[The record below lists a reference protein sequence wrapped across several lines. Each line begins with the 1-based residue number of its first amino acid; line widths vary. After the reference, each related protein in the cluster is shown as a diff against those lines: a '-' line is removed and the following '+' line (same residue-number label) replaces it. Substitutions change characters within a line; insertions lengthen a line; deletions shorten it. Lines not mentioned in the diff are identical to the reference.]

1 MGIFINMNLQEQIS
15 RIQSMMGLI
24 KENLSE
30 YQLNNILDKIHEFG
44 IDSLSNHEKTLLKS
58 YSDKSID
65 VKKEIE
71 KHINKYQ
78 TSKNIIKTI
87 PLQVDDEELEKN
99 IGRYIRFKKQKEWRK
114 LGLLV
119 NMGMIFEIVAIQKH
133 WGHVDGKYVPNKIGY
148 RVAEVGEERDFG
160 RVGDIDEI
168 DFVNLTED
176 EATKINKEIHSNFEN
191 GIFPK
196 WYYKS

>member
-1 MGIFINMNLQEQIS
+1 MSKEMREQINKVKNWK
-15 RIQSMMGLI
+15 QFLN
-24 KENLSE
+24 ENLSG
-30 YQLNNILDKIHEFG
+30 YQLNIILDKISEFG

-87 PLQVDDEELEKN
+87 PLQVDDEEFNKN
-99 IGRYIRFKKQKEWRK
+99 IGRYVKFKKQKEWRK

-119 NMGMIFEIVAIQKH
+119 NMGMIFEIVDVQKH
-133 WGHVDGKYVPNKIGY
+133 WGYVDGKYIPNKIGY
-148 RVAEVGEERDFG
+148 RIAEVGEERDFG

-168 DFVNLTED
+168 EFVNITEN
-176 EATKINKEIHSNFEN
+176 EAININKEIHSNFEK

>member
-1 MGIFINMNLQEQIS
+1 MSKEMREQIDKVKNWE
-15 RIQSMMGLI
+15 QFLN
-24 KENLSE
+24 EDLSE
-30 YQLNNILDKIHEFG
+30 YQLNTILDKISKSG
-44 IDSLSNHEKTLLKS
+44 LNSLSNHEKTLLKS

-65 VKKEIE
+65 VENEIQ

-87 PLQVDDEELEKN
+87 PLQVDNEELEEN
-99 IGRYIRFKKQKEWRK
+99 IGRYIKFKKQKEWRK

-133 WGHVDGKYVPNKIGY
+133 WGYVDGRYVPDKIGY
-148 RVAEVGEERDFG
+148 RVAEVGEESDFG
-160 RVGDIDEI
+160 RVGDVDEI
-168 DFVNLTED
+168 EFVNITEN
-176 EATKINKEIHSNFEN
+176 EATDINKKIHSNFEK